1 MLCRDKADN
10 NNDNS
15 LSMFVPQMAAQIVL
29 VVGVAVA
36 VSTQR
41 ELQKIRRRSE
51 RRRQEPDGRFDASQG
66 FASLTLR
73 VVGVV
78 VVVVVIKQLVL
89 LSSLVLLV

>member
-1 MLCRDKADN
+1 MQRTHQGKHSTTTTLYPCLCRKWLLKLFLLLA
-10 NNDNS
+10 S
-15 LSMFVPQMAAQIVL
+15 YVA
-29 VVGVAVA
+29 VAVA

-78 VVVVVIKQLVL
+78 VVVVVIKQLV
-89 LSSLVLLV
+89 